1 MSILV
6 VGSSGLVGSAISRAL
21 EKRGVPFVAA
31 NSKTLNLLDRENSI
45 DYVCNLR
52 PRIIIDAAAR
62 VGGILAN
69 DKNPVEFLAD
79 NIRIQINLMEAAHKA
94 NVDRFIFLGSSC
106 IYPREALQ
114 PIKEEYLLTGPLEAT
129 NSAYAIAKISGIELI
144 KAYRKQFARRWIS
157 LMPCNIYGIND
168 NFSMNSAHVL
178 PALINRF
185 VKAKQEGLKE
195 VTLWGTGKPRREFLH
210 ADDLASAILHFLES
224 YDDEVHLN
232 IGSGSDLSIR
242 ELAELIASLTGFSG
256 QISWDKS
263 KPDGTLRKLLDSSRA
278 NSLGWWPKI
287 ELSEGIS
294 DTISWYQTSKTVR
307 R

>member
-1 MSILV
+1 MSILL

-21 EKRGVPFVAA
+21 EKRGMPFVAA

-185 VKAKQEGLKE
+185 VKAQQEGLKE

-287 ELSEGIS
+287 ELNEGIS